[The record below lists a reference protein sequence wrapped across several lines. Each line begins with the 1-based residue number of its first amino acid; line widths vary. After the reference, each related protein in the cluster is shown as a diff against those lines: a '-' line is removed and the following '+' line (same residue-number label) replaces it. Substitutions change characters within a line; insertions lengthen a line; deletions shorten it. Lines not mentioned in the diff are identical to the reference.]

1 MKRYLI
7 ENLNWYYLLIFFCL
21 VMIECNINKVDC
33 HFYNKKEKT
42 TLNAVKTSAV
52 EHTEI
57 QDFPIWQ
64 NIITTIIAG
73 AG

>member
-1 MKRYLI
+1 
-7 ENLNWYYLLIFFCL
+7 
-21 VMIECNINKVDC
+21 MIECNINKVDC

-57 QDFPIWQ
+57 QDFPIWL